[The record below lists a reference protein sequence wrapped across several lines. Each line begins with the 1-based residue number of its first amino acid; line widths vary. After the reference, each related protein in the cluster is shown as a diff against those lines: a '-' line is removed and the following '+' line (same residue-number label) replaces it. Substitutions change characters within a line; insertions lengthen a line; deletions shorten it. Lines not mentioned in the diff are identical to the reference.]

1 MKSITN
7 CQYRKVL
14 PEIIRLKRLMI
25 GNGHKSRCQAHDCQ
39 FKAYLTKNTNS
50 HKFTDHTHNR
60 QADRRTQAHEHTRT
74 GRQTDRQTRV
84 HGHTWRIRYVN

>member
-14 PEIIRLKRLMI
+14 PEIIRLKRLTI
-25 GNGHKSRCQAHDCQ
+25 GNGHKPRCQAHDCQ

-50 HKFTDHTHNR
+50 HKFTDHT
-60 QADRRTQAHEHTRT
+60 DTQQT
-74 GRQTDRQTRV
+74 GRQTHTSTHTDRQTDGQTDTCAQA
-84 HGHTWRIRYVN
+84 HMAYTLC

>member
-1 MKSITN
+1 MKSIAN

-60 QADRRTQAHEHTRT
+60 QADRRTHTD
-74 GRQTDRQTRV
+74 RQTDRHVCTGT
-84 HGHTWRIRYVN
+84 HGVYAMLIET